1 MDWFVIL
8 VSIGVGLAIIGLWTM
23 LIVRRQVPELQAGLP
38 SIRFHI
44 AAEVGTGL
52 ALVAGGVALA
62 VGTPWA
68 EGLAA
73 AGLGATVYSTVNSP
87 GYYADRSEWST
98 VGMFA
103 GLGLLVLAAL
113 VALVWGLRS

>member
-8 VSIGVGLAIIGLWTM
+8 VCIGIGLAIVGLWTM

-44 AAEVGTGL
+44 AAEIGA
-52 ALVAGGVALA
+52 ALVLVTGGVALA

-73 AGLGATVYSTVNSP
+73 AGLGATLYSTVNSP
-87 GYYADRSEWST
+87 GYYADRSEWPT
-98 VGMFA
+98 VRMFA
-103 GLGLLVLAAL
+103 GLTLLALAAL
-113 VALVWGLRS
+113 IVLIWGLPS